1 MLSGTFF
8 RVTKSQNW
16 RRINKNQLMQYPPT
30 ELVLDANGYVYHLG
44 LSREQV
50 AETVILVGDQGRVEL
65 VASFFDS
72 IEHSSHHREFFCKT
86 GTYNGKRI
94 TALSTGIGTDN
105 IDITI
110 NELDALF
117 NIDLKTREDQSELTS
132 LNLVRIGTCGILH
145 PEIPVHS
152 YILSTHAYGLDNVA
166 HFYEIPFSDEEHQL
180 NETISAHLQ
189 LPSKVQTYLSE
200 ASPELVR
207 ALSSDRT
214 ENGITVT
221 SSGFYGPQG
230 RQLRLKNRTS
240 ELNDRLSSFRHH
252 EHRIT
257 NFEMESS
264 ALFSLGKSLGHNCA
278 TICLGIANRPNKEFS
293 SGYKD
298 AMLELIRYVL
308 DRV

>member
-1 MLSGTFF
+1 M
-8 RVTKSQNW
+8 
-16 RRINKNQLMQYPPT
+16 KNMQYPPT
-30 ELVLDANGYVYHLG
+30 ELVLDKNGMVYHLG
-44 LSREQV
+44 LSIENV
-50 AETVILVGDQGRVEL
+50 SKNVILVGDQDRVDL

-72 IEHSSHHREFFCKT
+72 VEHSSQHREFVCKT
-86 GTYNGKRI
+86 GMYKGKRI

-110 NELDALF
+110 NELDALY
-117 NIDLKTREDQSELTS
+117 NIDTVKREDKSSITK

-166 HFYEIPFSDEEHQL
+166 HFYNIDFTEKEIEL
-180 NETISAHLQ
+180 NEIISSHLK
-189 LPSKVQTYLSE
+189 LPKGVNTYLSE
-200 ASPELVR
+200 ASPKLFNK
-207 ALSSDRT
+207 LSSEKTR
-214 ENGITVT
+214 EGITVT

-240 ELNDRLSSFRHH
+240 ELNDRLTSF
-252 EHRIT
+252 EFGDHRMT

-264 ALFSLGKSLGHNCA
+264 ALFSLGKALGHECA

-293 SGYKD
+293 SGFDKD
-298 AMLELIRYVL
+298 MLGLIEYVL
-308 DRV
+308 ERI